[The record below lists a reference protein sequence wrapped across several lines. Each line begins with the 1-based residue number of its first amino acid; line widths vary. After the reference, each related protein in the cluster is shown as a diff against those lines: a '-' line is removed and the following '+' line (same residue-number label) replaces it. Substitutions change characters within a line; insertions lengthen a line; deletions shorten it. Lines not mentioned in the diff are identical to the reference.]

1 MTDSKFFTKPI
12 TGRSMLGIQHDS
24 KKATAPIYGFG
35 SADRANL
42 AKVFLTPEH
51 AKSNY
56 GKNGPGPI
64 YDLKSTFGQQN
75 NSKNPSGP
83 LYSFGTADRFQKA
96 SSAGGRRS
104 TSVPGPGAYSQPS
117 SLGRQGDSAKE
128 SAPQFG
134 FGSSTRHHQ
143 EKVFLSAEQAKINFG
158 VNSPGPSAYK
168 TRSSVGIQASSKN
181 ETAPIY
187 GFSSEERFRYDY
199 VDRAAKVPGAGA
211 YNTTSAVGLQAD
223 SKKKTA
229 PIYGFGSS
237 TRQKRDK
244 VYVSAEHEK
253 SHFGEASP
261 GPASIGPTTFVSMG
275 QQVSSQKSTGYKYS
289 FGSAQRFVYSTSN
302 IPGPG
307 AYD

>member
-1 MTDSKFFTKPI
+1 MPSDTKFFKPS
-12 TGRSMLGIQHDS
+12 GRSMLGIQHDS

-42 AKVFLTPEH
+42 SKVFLTPEH
-51 AKSNY
+51 AKSDY

-64 YDLKSTFGQQN
+64 YELKSSFGKQD

-83 LYSFGTADRFQKA
+83 LYSFGTADRFQKPSA
-96 SSAGGRRS
+96 SLSKRS
-104 TSVPGPGAYSQPS
+104 TSVPGPGAYSSPS
-117 SLGRQGDSAKE
+117 SLGRQGDSGKD

-143 EKVFLSAEQAKINFG
+143 EKVFLSAEQAKVNFG
-158 VNSPGPSAYK
+158 LNSPGPSAYQTK
-168 TRSSVGIQASSKN
+168 SSVGVQASSKN

-187 GFSSEERFRYDY
+187 GFGSEERFRYDY
-199 VDRAAKVPGAGA
+199 VDRAAKIPGAGQ
-211 YNTTSAVGLQAD
+211 YNNTSAVGVQAD
-223 SKKKTA
+223 SNKKTA

-237 TRQKRDK
+237 TRATRDK

-253 SHFGEASP
+253 SHYGDASP
-261 GPASIGPTTFVSMG
+261 GPASIGPNSFVSMG
-275 QQVSSQKSTGYKYS
+275 PQTSSQKATGYKYS
-289 FGSAQRFVYSTSN
+289 FGSATRFVYSNSN
-302 IPGPG
+302 NPGPG